1 MNDNDFKV
9 LTEDLYDSKVIEAS
23 AGTGKTFSVAV
34 LVLRLILE
42 REIPVE
48 KILMVTFTKSAVAEL
63 ESRIR
68 KFIRQAY
75 RYAFRKLELP
85 EDSKVKMAVDA
96 AGKSIEEKRD
106 LLRKAVQ
113 GLDSLSVMTIHSFCQ
128 KTIDEFTF
136 ETGQPFDYE
145 IMQDDSELLKSA
157 SNKYLRENLNAI
169 EDLEKFRKLE
179 NDIKFEN
186 MHELLRKHLQGM
198 TFIDSNTLI
207 ELDEVEEN
215 DRNLA
220 RLKGWI

>member
-96 AGKSIEEKRD
+96 AGKRG
-106 LLRKAVQ
+106 R
-113 GLDSLSVMTIHSFCQ
+113 
-128 KTIDEFTF
+128 
-136 ETGQPFDYE
+136 
-145 IMQDDSELLKSA
+145 
-157 SNKYLRENLNAI
+157 
-169 EDLEKFRKLE
+169 
-179 NDIKFEN
+179 
-186 MHELLRKHLQGM
+186 
-198 TFIDSNTLI
+198 
-207 ELDEVEEN
+207 
-215 DRNLA
+215 
-220 RLKGWI
+220 